1 MMIAGPRAMR
11 RLHLDNLAVVAVGA
25 IAALVARK
33 GIIYGYE
40 RFRDGPVLPRAGE
53 KEPVNEALGTVLL
66 VGAVAGIARYFAR
79 KAFLR
84 SELHS
89 ELKPKHQLNRF

>member
-1 MMIAGPRAMR
+1 MIAGHSSMR

-25 IAALVARK
+25 LAALVARK

-40 RFRDGPVLPRAGE
+40 RFRNGPVLPRSRQE
-53 KEPVNEALGTVLL
+53 EPVNEALGTVLA
-66 VGAVAGIARYFAR
+66 VGAIAGIARYFAR

-89 ELKPKHQLNRF
+89 ELKPKRQPGRS